1 VTIRVADANGQTMF
15 TAERQAAS
23 GLQRVIWN
31 LRAADAGGRGGG
43 RGGGAPVPSG
53 KYTLTLESGGLT
65 LTRPAT
71 VKPPVMLPRI
81 SGAGG
86 R

>member
-1 VTIRVADANGQTMF
+1 VTIRVADADGQTMF

-43 RGGGAPVPSG
+43 APVPSG
-53 KYTLTLESGGLT
+53 EYTLTLESGGLT

-71 VKPPVMLPRI
+71 VKPPVVLPRI